1 MIIGSTKTVLG
12 QNTLIV
18 FFQRKISWQTVKVSW
33 MGKKAADGKNTAWGV
48 WASRFWFREV
58 SKIKY
63 ASSPFLRK
71 GRNLL
76 IEIPLVLCPA
86 RPAQRPKHA
95 RETQNV
101 LLIHTP
107 LSSYCS
113 GSSLLPGP
121 AAVVLLGNRAAITL
135 SSPVAPPFFAAEN
148 KQVHLFISS
157 GEM

>member
-1 MIIGSTKTVLG
+1 MGSTKTVLG

-63 ASSPFLRK
+63 ASPPFLRK
-71 GRNLL
+71 ERNLL
-76 IEIPLVLCPA
+76 IEIPLVLCPRTPCA
-86 RPAQRPKHA
+86 TPQACSWNA
-95 RETQNV
+95 NV
-101 LLIHTP
+101 LLIHTQ
-107 LSSYCS
+107 LSSYCL
-113 GSSLLPGP
+113 GSSLLSGP